1 MKIALSIEYFIEKRG
16 GAERYLVD
24 LAHRLKKHG
33 HEVHLFSKKFD
44 PELSKLFYAHPV
56 KNLAFPS
63 FLSRLFFAY
72 HHKKMIGVDDFDVI
86 LGVGGTLVANFVQ
99 LHGGVHNSWLIKD
112 ANSYPFPLNIWK
124 LIERRINP
132 KQVINGWMEKKLTKN
147 YKVKRIIAISDM
159 VKKDLIRFYKIP
171 EEKIDVIY
179 NGVDINRFHPTM
191 RVFREEVRNRYNI
204 PLEKFLIIFMA
215 NNFRLKGLKY
225 LLLAIGELSR
235 EGEDIYLVVVG
246 KGKVERYK
254 RFAKKIGIK
263 ERIIFT
269 GNITDPEK
277 VLAAADI
284 LVHPTFYDA
293 CSLTVIEAMASGIPV
308 ITTKYNGASGLIT
321 DGKEGFVIDS
331 PKDISQLKQK
341 IRYFF
346 DIEKRISSGNMA
358 RKKAESLSIDIN
370 CKKIMELF
378 QRWL

>member
-1 MKIALSIEYFIEKRG
+1 
-16 GAERYLVD
+16 
-24 LAHRLKKHG
+24 
-33 HEVHLFSKKFD
+33 
-44 PELSKLFYAHPV
+44 
-56 KNLAFPS
+56 
-63 FLSRLFFAY
+63 
-72 HHKKMIGVDDFDVI
+72 
-86 LGVGGTLVANFVQ
+86 
-99 LHGGVHNSWLIKD
+99 
-112 ANSYPFPLNIWK
+112 
-124 LIERRINP
+124 
-132 KQVINGWMEKKLTKN
+132 
-147 YKVKRIIAISDM
+147 
-159 VKKDLIRFYKIP
+159 
-171 EEKIDVIY
+171 
-179 NGVDINRFHPTM
+179 
-191 RVFREEVRNRYNI
+191 
-204 PLEKFLIIFMA
+204 
-215 NNFRLKGLKY
+215 
-225 LLLAIGELSR
+225 
-235 EGEDIYLVVVG
+235 
-246 KGKVERYK
+246 
-254 RFAKKIGIK
+254 
-263 ERIIFT
+263 IFT